1 MNTIHLN
8 GELTQKAQMRY
19 TPAGLA
25 VLEVVFHHASVVL
38 EAGEERKL
46 MFDFSAKAAGDIAL
60 ALEKEPLG
68 SVFKI
73 DGFLAPKTARSRQL
87 IVHITQYS
95 QGV

>member
-19 TPAGLA
+19 TPAGA
-25 VLEVVFHHASVVL
+25 PVLEVVFHHMSVVN
-38 EAGEERKL
+38 EAGSQRRLE
-46 MFDFSAKAAGDIAL
+46 FDFSAKVCGDVAL
-60 ALEKEPLG
+60 TLDKEPLG
-68 SVFKI
+68 SVLNVT
-73 DGFLAPKTARSRQL
+73 GFIAPKNIRSRQL

>member
-19 TPAGLA
+19 TPAGLP
-25 VLEVVFHHASVVL
+25 VLEVVFHHMSVVN
-38 EAGEERKL
+38 EAGSQRRLE
-46 MFDFSAKAAGDIAL
+46 FDFSAKACGDVAL
-60 ALEKEPLG
+60 SLNRETLG
-68 SVFKI
+68 SVFNMT
-73 DGFLAPKTARSRQL
+73 GFMAPKSIRSRQL